1 MMPEIS
7 LNILD
12 VAENSI
18 RAQAS
23 LVEIEVDVQPAQD
36 ILAVTIRD
44 NGRGMTA
51 EEAAHAE
58 DPFFTTRTTRKV
70 GLGIPFFRQAAV
82 ESGLKDQKSNL
93 SFSDCSGTEDR
104 RKKIPIFQKDS
115 DTVLLFLCHYDI
127 IFMKK

>member
-36 ILAVTIRD
+36 KLAVTIRD

-51 EEAAHAE
+51 EKRHM
-58 DPFFTTRTTRKV
+58 RKIRFSPQEPHGKWDWV
-70 GLGIPFFRQAAV
+70 SRF
-82 ESGLKDQKSNL
+82 SG
-93 SFSDCSGTEDR
+93 R
-104 RKKIPIFQKDS
+104 RR
-115 DTVLLFLCHYDI
+115 
-127 IFMKK
+127 

>member
-1 MMPEIS
+1 M
-7 LNILD
+7 D
-12 VAENSI
+12 
-18 RAQAS
+18 
-23 LVEIEVDVQPAQD
+23 
-36 ILAVTIRD
+36 
-44 NGRGMTA
+44 
-51 EEAAHAE
+51 
-58 DPFFTTRTTRKV
+58 RKIV
-70 GLGIPFFRQAAV
+70 FESQKKCRKNPSDADRQAAV